1 MERLLCTTG
10 AWAPD
15 GPAPASLPSTTFTGS
30 RPGEG
35 LGDGLGEG
43 LGEGAALLPPLLD
56 LDLGEDGLLALG
68 VDAVGRADL
77 SLPAG
82 ALKSTLGFISL
93 ILELGLGSNKLP
105 KISKGI
111 KLHRELAEN

>member
-15 GPAPASLPSTTFTGS
+15 GPAPASLPSTFAGS
-30 RPGEG
+30 
-35 LGDGLGEG
+35 LGGEG

-56 LDLGEDGLLALG
+56 LDLGEDGLLVLG
-68 VDAVGRADL
+68 VDAAGRADL

-82 ALKSTLGFISL
+82 ALRSTLGFISL

-111 KLHRELAEN
+111 KLHIELAEN

>member
-15 GPAPASLPSTTFTGS
+15 GPAPASLPSTTFAGS
-30 RPGEG
+30 RP
-35 LGDGLGEG
+35 GEG